1 MSAAGAIL
9 LIDDEEVVRLVARQ
23 LLEALGHAVEAH
35 ADPAAG
41 VAAFAAD
48 PGRFAA
54 VIIDYEMPGMRGPE
68 CLERLRAIDPGVRA
82 ILCTGHAAGD
92 HAGFRAV
99 LVKPFRLAALREAIA
114 RARA

>member
-1 MSAAGAIL
+1 MSAGGAIL

-23 LLEALGHAVEAH
+23 LLEAIGHTVEAC

-41 VAAFAAD
+41 VAAFAAA
-48 PGRFAA
+48 PTRFAA

-68 CLERLRAIDPGVRA
+68 CLARLRAIDPGVRA
-82 ILCTGHAAGD
+82 ILCTGHAGAD
-92 HAGFRAV
+92 HPGFQAV

-114 RARA
+114 LACA